1 MVASSILPVA
11 IHKGKL
17 FFLFGK
23 ENEMEDS
30 AKGFSDF
37 GGGVESGESITD
49 TAIREGAEELCG
61 FLGEP
66 SEIKRLLKKN
76 GGCYKL
82 SHNNYHVHI
91 CLMEY
96 DDKLP
101 YYFTNNHRFLWNR
114 MNKQV
119 LNDSKYFEKQQ
130 LKWFSTN
137 ELRTL
142 RHEFRGFYREI
153 VDVIVKELSKIRV
166 FLRNRRRGSRKSI
179 SKSKRST
186 RKYRGG

>member
-11 IHKGKL
+11 IHKGKM

-37 GGGVESGESITD
+37 GGGVEPGESITD

-66 SEIKRLLKKN
+66 SEIKRLLKT

-82 SHNNYHVHI
+82 SYNNYHVHI

-114 MNKQV
+114 MNKQM

-137 ELRTL
+137 ELRTM
-142 RHEFRGFYREI
+142 RHEFRGFYRDI
-153 VDVIVKELSKIRV
+153 VDVIVKELSKIRA
-166 FLRNRRRGSRKSI
+166 FIRNRRRGSRKSI
-179 SKSKRST
+179 SKSNKAT